1 MLITNKFEKCVLKE
15 NISVSI
21 IMNCFN
27 GEEFLVEAIDS
38 VFNQTYTDWEII
50 FFDNASTDGS
60 KEIAKSYG
68 SKLKYFRN
76 NKTVPLGEAR
86 SKAIMHA
93 SGKYLAFLDCD
104 DLYVNNKLA
113 KQVKMMDHNGF
124 VMSYGSAEIID
135 KDGLLI
141 KSSLAVNSS
150 GRIFGKLLLNYDI
163 NMQSVMLLR
172 SHLLENE
179 LSFPRSFQYGPDYD
193 LFMQIASTEKVGVL
207 HDILVN
213 TRIHP
218 GALTH
223 KKLYCVRDELKST
236 IDRLTLRNPS
246 IKVQYQGELKS
257 AYAKFEF
264 YHARYLISQ
273 GDNSAARATI
283 KPVLKTRWEYFLLYL
298 LLLLPLPRSIFMRLI
313 FK

>member
-1 MLITNKFEKCVLKE
+1 MSDE
-15 NISVSI
+15 NITVSI

-27 GEEFLVEAIDS
+27 GDEFLGEAIDS
-38 VFNQTYTDWEII
+38 VFNQTYTNWEII

-60 KEIAKSYG
+60 REIAKNYG
-68 SKLKYFRN
+68 SKLKYYRIN
-76 NKTVPLGEAR
+76 ETVPLGEAR

-104 DLYVNNKLA
+104 DLYVNSKLA
-113 KQVKMMDHNGF
+113 KQVKMMDENGF
-124 VMSYGSAEIID
+124 VMSYGSADIID
-135 KDGLLI
+135 KDGLFI
-141 KSSLAVNSS
+141 KSSLNDNIS
-150 GRIFGKLLLNYDI
+150 GSIFGKLLLNYDI

-172 SHLLENE
+172 SYLQEND

-193 LFMQIASTEKVGVL
+193 LFMQIASLEKVGVL
-207 HDILVN
+207 REVLVN
-213 TRIHP
+213 TRKHS

-236 IDRLTLRNPS
+236 IDRIILRNPS
-246 IKVQYQGELKS
+246 LKVQYQSELKS

-264 YHARYLISQ
+264 YHTRYLISQ

-283 KPVLKTRWEYFLLYL
+283 KPVIKTRWEYFLLYL
-298 LLLLPLPRSIFMRLI
+298 LLLLPLPKTIFMRLI
-313 FK
+313 FKR

>member
-1 MLITNKFEKCVLKE
+1 MLEE
-15 NISVSI
+15 NINVSI
-21 IMNCFN
+21 IINCFN

-60 KEIAKSYG
+60 SEIAKSYG
-68 SKLKYFRN
+68 SKLKYYKI

-104 DLYVNNKLA
+104 DLYVNNKLE
-113 KQVKMMDHNGF
+113 KQIKMMDDNSF
-124 VMSYGSAEIID
+124 VMSYGSAGEID
-135 KDGLLI
+135 KDGLFI
-141 KSSLAVNSS
+141 RSCPATNSS
-150 GRIFGKLLLNYDI
+150 GNIFGKLLLNYEI

-172 SHLLENE
+172 SYLLEND
-179 LSFPRSFQYGPDYD
+179 LSFSRSLQYAPDYD

-207 HDILVN
+207 HEIIGWI
-213 TRIHP
+213 RIHP

-223 KKLYCVRDELKST
+223 KLLHCVRDEPKST

-246 IKVQYQGELKS
+246 IKVQYQRELKS

-264 YHARYLISQ
+264 YHTRYLISQ

-283 KPVLKTRWEYFLLYL
+283 KLVIKTRWEYFLLYL

-313 FK
+313 FKR

>member
-1 MLITNKFEKCVLKE
+1 MLKE
-15 NISVSI
+15 NIYVSI

-38 VFNQTYTDWEII
+38 VFNQTCSDWEII

-60 KEIAKSYG
+60 GEIAKSYG
-68 SKLKYFRN
+68 SKLKYYRI

-113 KQVKMMDHNGF
+113 KQTKVMDDNSF
-124 VMSYGSAEIID
+124 VMSYGSAGEID
-135 KDGLLI
+135 KDGLFI
-141 KSSLAVNSS
+141 RNCLAVNSS
-150 GRIFGKLLLNYDI
+150 GNIFGELLLNYEI

-172 SHLLENE
+172 SYLLEND
-179 LSFPRSFQYGPDYD
+179 LAFSGSLQYGPDYD

-207 HDILVN
+207 HEIIGWI
-213 TRIHP
+213 RIHQ
-218 GALTH
+218 GALTR
-223 KKLYCVRDELKST
+223 KLLHCVRDELKST

-246 IKVQYQGELKS
+246 LKVQYQSELKS

-264 YHARYLISQ
+264 YHTRYLISQ

-283 KPVLKTRWEYFLLYL
+283 KPVIKTRWAYFLLYL

-313 FK
+313 FKR

>member
-1 MLITNKFEKCVLKE
+1 MSDE
-15 NISVSI
+15 NITVSI

-27 GEEFLVEAIDS
+27 GDEFLGEAIDS
-38 VFNQTYTDWEII
+38 VFNQTYTNWEII

-60 KEIAKSYG
+60 REIAKNYG
-68 SKLKYFRN
+68 SKLKYYRIN
-76 NKTVPLGEAR
+76 ETVPLGEAR

-104 DLYVNNKLA
+104 DLYVNSKLA
-113 KQVKMMDHNGF
+113 KQVKMMDENGF
-124 VMSYGSAEIID
+124 VMSYGSADIID
-135 KDGLLI
+135 KDGLFI
-141 KSSLAVNSS
+141 KSSLTDNIS
-150 GRIFGKLLLNYDI
+150 GSIFGKLLLNYDI

-172 SHLLENE
+172 SYLQEND

-193 LFMQIASTEKVGVL
+193 LFMQIASLEKVGVL
-207 HDILVN
+207 REVLVN
-213 TRIHP
+213 TRKHS

-236 IDRLTLRNPS
+236 IDRIILRNPS
-246 IKVQYQGELKS
+246 LKVQYQSELKS

-264 YHARYLISQ
+264 YHTRYLISQ

-283 KPVLKTRWEYFLLYL
+283 KPVIKTRWEYFLLYL
-298 LLLLPLPRSIFMRLI
+298 LLLLPLPKTIFMRLI
-313 FK
+313 FKR

>member
-1 MLITNKFEKCVLKE
+1 MLKK
-15 NISVSI
+15 NINVSI

-68 SKLKYFRN
+68 SKLKYYKI
-76 NKTVPLGEAR
+76 NKTVSLGEAR

-113 KQVKMMDHNGF
+113 KQVKMMDDNGF

-135 KDGLLI
+135 KDGLFVR
-141 KSSLAVNSS
+141 SSLAVNSS
-150 GRIFGKLLLNYDI
+150 GNIFGKLLLNYDI

-172 SHLLENE
+172 SYLLEND

-193 LFMQIASTEKVGVL
+193 LFMEIASTEKVGVL
-207 HDILVN
+207 HEILVN

-246 IKVQYQGELKS
+246 INVQYQKELKS

-264 YHARYLISQ
+264 YHMRYLISQ
-273 GDNSAARATI
+273 NDRSAARATI
-283 KPVLKTRWEYFLLYL
+283 KPVIKSRWEYFLLYL
-298 LLLLPLPRSIFMRLI
+298 LLLLPLPRSTFMRI
-313 FK
+313 VFRR

>member
-1 MLITNKFEKCVLKE
+1 MSDE
-15 NISVSI
+15 NITVSV

-27 GEEFLVEAIDS
+27 GDEFLGEAIDS
-38 VFNQTYTDWEII
+38 VFNQTYTNWEII

-60 KEIAKSYG
+60 REIAKNYG
-68 SKLKYFRN
+68 SKLKYYRIN
-76 NKTVPLGEAR
+76 ETVPLGEAR

-104 DLYVNNKLA
+104 DLYVNSKLA
-113 KQVKMMDHNGF
+113 KQVKMMDENGF
-124 VMSYGSAEIID
+124 VMSYGSADIID
-135 KDGLLI
+135 KDGLFI
-141 KSSLAVNSS
+141 KSSLTDNIS
-150 GRIFGKLLLNYDI
+150 GSIFGKLLLNYDI

-172 SHLLENE
+172 SYLHEND

-193 LFMQIASTEKVGVL
+193 LFMQIASLEKVGVL
-207 HDILVN
+207 REVLVN
-213 TRIHP
+213 TRIHS

-236 IDRLTLRNPS
+236 IDRIILRNPS
-246 IKVQYQGELKS
+246 LKVQYQSELKS

-264 YHARYLISQ
+264 YHTRYLISQ

-283 KPVLKTRWEYFLLYL
+283 KPVIKTRWEYFLLYL
-298 LLLLPLPRSIFMRLI
+298 LLLLPLPKTIFMRLI
-313 FK
+313 FKR

>member
-1 MLITNKFEKCVLKE
+1 MSDE
-15 NISVSI
+15 NITVSI

-27 GEEFLVEAIDS
+27 GDEFLGEAIDS
-38 VFNQTYTDWEII
+38 VFNQTYTNWEII

-60 KEIAKSYG
+60 REIAKNYG
-68 SKLKYFRN
+68 SKLKYYRIN
-76 NKTVPLGEAR
+76 ETVPLGEAR

-104 DLYVNNKLA
+104 DLYVNSKLA
-113 KQVKMMDHNGF
+113 KQVKMMDENGF
-124 VMSYGSAEIID
+124 VMSYGSADIID
-135 KDGLLI
+135 KDGLFI
-141 KSSLAVNSS
+141 KSSLTYNIS
-150 GRIFGKLLLNYDI
+150 GSIFGKLLLNYDI

-172 SHLLENE
+172 SYLQEND

-193 LFMQIASTEKVGVL
+193 LFMQIASLEKVGVL
-207 HDILVN
+207 REVLVN
-213 TRIHP
+213 TRKHS

-236 IDRLTLRNPS
+236 IDRIILRNPS
-246 IKVQYQGELKS
+246 LKVQYQSELKS

-264 YHARYLISQ
+264 YHTRYLISQ

-283 KPVLKTRWEYFLLYL
+283 KPVIKTRWEYFLLYL
-298 LLLLPLPRSIFMRLI
+298 LLLLPLPKTIFMRLI
-313 FK
+313 FKR

>member
-1 MLITNKFEKCVLKE
+1 MLKE
-15 NISVSI
+15 NINVSI

-60 KEIAKSYG
+60 REIAKSYG
-68 SKLKYFRN
+68 SKLKYYRIN
-76 NKTVPLGEAR
+76 ETVPLGEAR

-113 KQVKMMDHNGF
+113 KQVKMMDDNSF
-124 VMSYGSAEIID
+124 VMSYGSAGKID
-135 KDGLLI
+135 KDGLFI
-141 KSSLAVNSS
+141 RNCLAVNSS
-150 GRIFGKLLLNYDI
+150 GNIFGKLLLNYDI

-172 SHLLENE
+172 SYLLEND

-207 HDILVN
+207 HEIVGWI
-213 TRIHP
+213 RIHP
-218 GALTH
+218 GALTR

-246 IKVQYQGELKS
+246 IKVQYQHELKT

-264 YHARYLISQ
+264 YQTRYLISQ
-273 GDNSAARATI
+273 GDTRAARATI
-283 KPVLKTRWEYFLLYL
+283 KPIINTRWEYLLLYL
-298 LLLLPLPRSIFMRLI
+298 LLWLPLPRSLFIKLI
-313 FK
+313 FNR